1 MRPQTPVDARV
12 AITGGNPTP
21 VPRWV
26 PSTTP
31 NPGSLGSPAQSDPPM
46 DPPFISDEDMAWSL
60 VDAVKPC
67 LTDYER
73 TVAFVEL
80 GCGEGYLVIKHIL
93 TALLSTPATL
103 PLAILAKLSGWLNGY
118 AGCPEE
124 PHMRMMLALI
134 CLQRC
139 EVRETA

>member
-1 MRPQTPVDARV
+1 MRRHTPLDAGV
-12 AITGGNPTP
+12 AITGGYPRP
-21 VPRWV
+21 VP
-26 PSTTP
+26 S
-31 NPGSLGSPAQSDPPM
+31 SAQSDPTL

-73 TVAFVEL
+73 SVAFVEL

-93 TALLSTPATL
+93 TALPSIPTAL
-103 PLAILAKLSGWLNGY
+103 PMAILAKLSGWLDGY
-118 AGCPEE
+118 AGSPEE
-124 PHMRMMLALI
+124 PQMRMMLALI

-139 EVRETA
+139 EAGSRND